1 LYSKHLNI
9 YIVDMIHS
17 KMMETTKKRGS
28 TSFEKKEE
36 LVRIAKLWKL
46 SRCSSESS
54 RAGRA
59 GCNKEST
66 NTSSSSSSSSG
77 NKQLITE

>member
-1 LYSKHLNI
+1 
-9 YIVDMIHS
+9 MIHS
-17 KMMETTKKRGS
+17 KMMETTKKEDQPHLKR
-28 TSFEKKEE
+28 KKSWSG
-36 LVRIAKLWKL
+36 IAKLWKL

-59 GCNKEST
+59 DCNKEST
-66 NTSSSSSSSSG
+66 NTSSSSSSSG